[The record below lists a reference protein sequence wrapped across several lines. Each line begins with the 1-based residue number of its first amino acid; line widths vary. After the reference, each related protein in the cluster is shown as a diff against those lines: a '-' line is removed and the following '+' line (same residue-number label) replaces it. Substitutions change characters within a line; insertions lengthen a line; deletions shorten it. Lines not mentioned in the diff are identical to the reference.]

1 MTPPS
6 RNGLSTIEEV
16 IADAKAG
23 KLFILVDDEDREN
36 EGDLIMAASMVRPE
50 DINFMARFARGL
62 ICLTLTKERCEQ
74 LNLPRMVDSNRS
86 SHGTNFTLSIE
97 AAQGVTTGISAQD
110 RAHTVRTA
118 VAPQASPRDIVQPG
132 HIFPLMAEP
141 GGVLSRAGHTE
152 AGCDLARM
160 AGLEAAAVI
169 VEIMNDD
176 GSMARRKDLEA
187 FAEHHNI
194 KLGTIEDLIH
204 YRLANETTVECT
216 RIRQVNT
223 TFGDFEL
230 RTYWDRARDQV
241 HHAMV
246 KGDVGSGEPCLT
258 RVHLPTPQRDFLAL
272 IEPGLEGQPVWTL
285 HRAMEKVAEEGR
297 GVVVILGSAIPAARV
312 VERHL
317 EELYDDNSTHTA
329 ERQVPNMEVGVGAQ
343 ILRDLGVH
351 KMRLMGAPVKY
362 TGLAGF
368 DLEVVENISPN
379 N

>member
-1 MTPPS
+1 MQKHSPKE
-6 RNGLSTIEEV
+6 LIED
-16 IADAKAG
+16 IRQG
-23 KLFILVDDEDREN
+23 KMVILVDDEDREN

-50 DINFMARFARGL
+50 DINFMARYARGL
-62 ICLTLTKERCEQ
+62 ICLTLTRQRCKQ
-74 LNLPRMVDSNRS
+74 LNLPLMVETNAS

-97 AAQGVTTGISAQD
+97 AAQGVTTGISAKD

-118 VAPQASPRDIVQPG
+118 VAPQAVPRDLVQPG
-132 HIFPLMAEP
+132 HIFPLMAQP

-169 VEIMNDD
+169 VEIMNED
-176 GSMARRKDLEA
+176 GSMARRPELEA
-187 FAEHHNI
+187 FA
-194 KLGTIEDLIH
+194 KLHGLKIGTIEDLIH

-216 RIRQVNT
+216 KVRTVNT
-223 TFGDFEL
+223 TFGEFEL
-230 RTYWDRARDQV
+230 RSYLDTARDQV

-246 KGDVGSGEPCLT
+246 MGEVGDGEPCLT

-272 IEPGLEGQPVWTL
+272 IEPGAEGQPVWTL
-285 HRAMEKVAEEGR
+285 HRAMERVAREGR
-297 GVVVILGSAIPAARV
+297 GVVVILSSSIPTARV
-312 VERHL
+312 VESYL
-317 EELYDDNSTHTA
+317 ENIFDQGVLSQDPQA
-329 ERQVPNMEVGVGAQ
+329 PNMDVGVGAQ

-368 DLEVVENISPN
+368 DLEVTETLSPDDL
-379 N
+379 